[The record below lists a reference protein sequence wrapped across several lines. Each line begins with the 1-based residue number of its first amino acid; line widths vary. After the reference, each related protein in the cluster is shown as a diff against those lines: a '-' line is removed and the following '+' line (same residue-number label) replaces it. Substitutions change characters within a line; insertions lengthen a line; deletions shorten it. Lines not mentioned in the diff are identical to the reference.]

1 LQTILNQ
8 GVILSDTV
16 IIGSG
21 IAGLAAAYAARL
33 KGHTAAIYE
42 ARSRAGG
49 LLDHIVIDGFCF
61 DTAVHLSFAS
71 EPEVREVF
79 DRTPYLTHAPVSV
92 NRDGEYWLKHP
103 AQTNM
108 YPLPPEEK
116 VELIAGLIEA
126 ESGEIHTYRDWLI
139 QQYGKAIA
147 ERWPLRYTRKY
158 WTVDAAKLG
167 TKWVGQRMRKADL
180 REVLHGAF
188 TSETP
193 NQYYV
198 KEMRYPQKG
207 GYKSFIQQMIDDAD
221 IRFNKS
227 VVAVD
232 TRGKLVRFSDGTSTA
247 YSSLISTMPLPL
259 LVAAM
264 QDVPE
269 DIAAAAAS
277 LFATEMD
284 LISVGFN
291 KPNVSPALWFYIY
304 DENILAS
311 RAYSPDLKSPDNVPP
326 GCSALQFE
334 IYWSKERP
342 RNVSIE
348 DMKAN
353 TLQAIIEMK
362 LAAPEEILFM
372 HHTHAPYANVVFD
385 TGMEERRDQVRS
397 WVESQGVFPAGRFGE
412 WEYLWSNQSMMSG
425 MKAYERAWRSLV
437 SVVE

>member
-1 LQTILNQ
+1 MSETI
-8 GVILSDTV
+8 

-33 KGHTAAIYE
+33 KNRPATIYE

-49 LLDHIVIDGFCF
+49 LLDNIVVDGFCF

-79 DRTPYLTHAPVSV
+79 DKTPYLTHAPVSV
-92 NRDGEYWLKHP
+92 NRDGEHWLKHP

-116 VELIAGLIEA
+116 VELIAGLLEA
-126 ESGEIHTYRDWLI
+126 EAGEIHNYRDWLV
-139 QQYGKAIA
+139 QQYGKTIA

-158 WTVDAAKLG
+158 WTVDAEKLG
-167 TKWVGQRMRKADL
+167 TKWVGQRMRKADI

-188 TSETP
+188 SSETP

-198 KEMRYPQKG
+198 KEMRYPEKG
-207 GYKSFIQQMIDDAD
+207 GYRSFIQQLIDDAD
-221 IRFNKS
+221 IRFDRS
-227 VVAVD
+227 AVAVD
-232 TRGKLVRFSDGTSTA
+232 TRARRVRFSDGSETA
-247 YSSLISTMPLPL
+247 YTRLVSTMPLPG
-259 LVAAM
+259 LVSIM

-269 DIAAAAAS
+269 EIAAAAAS
-277 LFATEMD
+277 LYATEMD
-284 LISVGFN
+284 LISVGFR
-291 KPNVSPALWFYIY
+291 KPDVSPALWFYIY
-304 DENILAS
+304 DEDILAS
-311 RAYSPDLKSPDNVPP
+311 RAYSPDMKSPGNVPP

-334 IYWSKERP
+334 IYWSKEKP

-348 DMKAN
+348 EMKEN
-353 TLQAIIEMK
+353 TLRAIVDMK
-362 LAAPEEILFM
+362 LASPDDILFM

-385 TGMEERRDQVRS
+385 TGMEERRDLVRA
-397 WVESQGVFPAGRFGE
+397 WVEQQNIFPAGRFGE

-425 MKAYERAWRSLV
+425 MNAYEKAWRNTAP
-437 SVVE
+437 